1 MKLHQAEKDYEL
13 SVTSSTRLS
22 EMNKELQKSLMFS
35 NEKYYSLERQKAA
48 LEFEAASLK
57 DSANNDNEGLTS
69 AVDFLRREITEI
81 ETKLEAS
88 IEELKLA
95 RLDKIEV
102 ETALNGEI
110 LARDK
115 AIEDLELELEDAADS
130 EEAMGEELQVLK
142 NFVKKSYSQ
151 IAGVSELHLLSEE
164 EEEAQQAAR
173 EAIRQERADKQ
184 AERHAM
190 FQIADT
196 YTK

>member
-1 MKLHQAEKDYEL
+1 MTNARKALSREHEKYADLKAAKEKVDLKLHQAEKDYEL

-69 AVDFLRREITEI
+69 AVDFLRKEITEI

-115 AIEDLELELEDAADS
+115 VCICTYVC
-130 EEAMGEELQVLK
+130 MYVCMHVCMI
-142 NFVKKSYSQ
+142 FVYGFGASC
-151 IAGVSELHLLSEE
+151 GWLLYFL
-164 EEEAQQAAR
+164 
-173 EAIRQERADKQ
+173 IRYQ
-184 AERHAM
+184 
-190 FQIADT
+190 FS
-196 YTK
+196 